1 MKRLTCEMCGS
12 TDLVKENGLFVCQSC
27 GCKYSVEE
35 AKKLM
40 IEGTV
45 QVEGT
50 VKIDN
55 SGMVETYRDMAHN
68 AYVAGNTE
76 EAYQYYLKVLEID
89 PTDYISIFY
98 KGMCRGWQTTIATPR
113 INEAMSA
120 YQQAEQYIPKEIEKE
135 TKKLFAAELI
145 NLMESWFD
153 AVQENCFEIE
163 DFYQSNKNIFFGYQE
178 VALKVKQNIDDIVDV
193 ILNSKSP
200 ELIKKAGTLYCNAC
214 EAICRYG
221 IIYIDYSKKSA
232 TFPGLSSQNKQP
244 LLRAYDNMI
253 FEVRKFDPEFMKP
266 DSKYGVIERLDPPT
280 HITPSN
286 SRITDENYRKCLEAD
301 NAINQ
306 RLHQYEIDTARKE
319 KEEHE
324 KQYWKLHPDEQVSY
338 NALKD
343 AYETQSRLADDVRKR
358 KSEKDA
364 VVMEYENQIAGL
376 QSKINKANE
385 QIAALRKKIFG
396 KAKAQ
401 ENIAQLQQE
410 IDSYKASIAEK
421 NEMLAKAQAEKKAT
435 DEHYREADREMQNAK
450 KMCEQFLKERGL

>member
-55 SGMVETYRDMAHN
+55 SDMVETYRDMAHN

-89 PTDYISIFY
+89 PTDYMSIFY
-98 KGMCRGWQTTIATPR
+98 KGMCRGWQTTIANPH
-113 INEAMSA
+113 ISEAMAA

-135 TKKLFAAELI
+135 TKELFAAELI

-153 AVQENCFEIE
+153 AVQENCFEVE

-193 ILNSKSP
+193 ILNSKST

-214 EAICRYG
+214 EAICRCG
-221 IIYIDYSKKSA
+221 IVYIDYSKKNA

-244 LLRAYDNMI
+244 FLRAYDNMI
-253 FEVRKFDPEFMKP
+253 FEVRKFDPGFMKP

-306 RLHQYEIDTARKE
+306 RLHQYEIDTVRKE

-343 AYETQSRLADDVRKR
+343 AYETQSRLADDARNG

-376 QSKINKANE
+376 QNKINKANE
-385 QIAALRKKIFG
+385 QIASLKKKIFG

-410 IDSYKASIAEK
+410 IDLCKVSIAEK
-421 NEMLAKAQAEKKAT
+421 NEMLTKAQAEKKAA
-435 DEHYREADREMQNAK
+435 DEHYCKADHGMQNAK
-450 KMCEQFLKERGL
+450 KMCEKFLKERGL